1 MHTHNPYSK
10 CKVNRKVFKEK
21 GGGTPG
27 SFDRVEPFFP
37 NAVMNLICSVPH
49 SVKMAEFRSALE
61 GLNISSH
68 SEKLYFLEGSSMIN
82 ESTSMSHYARIHY
95 FDLVTLDPP
104 YTAAHV
110 TQVSTVIDY

>member
-49 SVKMAEFRSALE
+49 SVKIAEFRSALRR
-61 GLNISSH
+61 GA
-68 SEKLYFLEGSSMIN
+68 KYFKPFRKIVLPGRLIN
-82 ESTSMSHYARIHY
+82 
-95 FDLVTLDPP
+95 D
-104 YTAAHV
+104 
-110 TQVSTVIDY
+110 Q

>member
-27 SFDRVEPFFP
+27 SFDRVEPFYP
-37 NAVMNLICSVPH
+37 NAVVNLICSVPH
-49 SVKMAEFRSALE
+49 SVKRAGFRSVLE

-68 SEKLYFLEGSSMIN
+68 SEQVKPGFTNYQPRGLAKRISLIWKKN
-82 ESTSMSHYARIHY
+82 ESFENHQKNTKK
-95 FDLVTLDPP
+95 L
-104 YTAAHV
+104 
-110 TQVSTVIDY
+110 